1 VKTLANFLCLIFL
14 LSACGPSPEQQATM
28 TATAQTATAAAWTPT
43 PTTTSTPTYTPSP
56 TLTETPTPTLTPT
69 ATASPTSTS
78 SPTPT
83 QEADR
88 YYPPDNSFSI
98 LIPANWQTVDLGI
111 EYPGLLGPQV
121 EGITQNLVFVRE
133 TYGFPLAF
141 YTALV
146 QDKIITNVESLTS
159 ISEDFLATSTGLDY
173 FRWITER
180 TEQSTRLRQIYYIF
194 ENGDFKLTIIYTRQ
208 SGEAPEQDAIIA
220 GSLDTFSFEP

>member
-1 VKTLANFLCLIFL
+1 MKTLACFLCLTFL
-14 LSACGPSPEQQATM
+14 LSACGPSPEQQATL
-28 TATAQTATAAAWTPT
+28 TSTAQTATAAAWTPT

-78 SPTPT
+78 SLTPT
-83 QEADR
+83 QDPNR

-98 LIPANWQTVDLGI
+98 LIPDGWRIVDLGI
-111 EYPGLLGPQV
+111 AYPGLLGPLV
-121 EGITQNLVFVRE
+121 DGISQNVVFVSE

-141 YTALV
+141 YTALL

-159 ISEDFLATSTGLDY
+159 ISEDFLTTSSGLDY
-173 FRWITER
+173 FRWVTER
-180 TEQSTRLRQIYYIF
+180 TVQSTRLRQIYYIF

-220 GSLDTFSFEP
+220 DSLDSIRFEP